1 MYRKDS
7 KEGKMKQSLLKKIGL
22 GVGGFVVLMAL
33 GLLANKGSNNNNK
46 EEIFQVSESKFPLSD
61 YFFEEVKEEPKEKA
75 KETPEVTTQ
84 EPTTQTSPNP
94 SVSAN
99 PNIKDYSHLNNNLNQ
114 QNNTITHLQQVLQ
127 SPSKIKPKPK
137 HTKEQLEFLNTR
149 LKPLEPTKPATKP
162 ETEYG
167 VDSFTNLKY
176 KDIGT
181 NEHKLLRTIT
191 ADRMIPAFLITPISS
206 QIAGKVTAQVE
217 SDIFASM
224 GRAVLIPK
232 GSKVIGYYNNNNQ
245 IGQYRLNIA
254 WTRIITPQGIN
265 IMLTNARGAD
275 VKGYNGLV
283 GKYISRNFQRYGI
296 PLLTN
301 TLSNGLL
308 IGITS
313 ALANQQNKKGDG
325 NPFFGDY
332 LLMQLTRNTGMGINQ
347 VINQM
352 LRQYGAQNPIIIIR
366 EGSRVFISPNLDIFI
381 PKPKDG
387 EVLAEFFKEKKPLIK
402 KSNEEVNNE
411 EEI

>member
-1 MYRKDS
+1 
-7 KEGKMKQSLLKKIGL
+7 MKQSLLKKIGL
-22 GVGGFVVLMAL
+22 VIGGFGALMAL

-46 EEIFQVSESKFPLSD
+46 EEIYSIEESKFPLSD

-127 SPSKIKPKPK
+127 SPPKMKPKLK

-149 LKPLEPTKPATKP
+149 LKPLEPTKPAIKP

-167 VDSFTNLKY
+167 VDSFSNLKY

-245 IGQYRLNIA
+245 ISQYRLNIA

-313 ALANQQNKKGDG
+313 ALANQQNRKGDG

-366 EGSRVFISPNLDIFI
+366 EGSRVFITPNLDIFI

>member
-137 HTKEQLEFLNTR
+137 HTKKQLEFLNTR

-313 ALANQQNKKGDG
+313 ALANNQNKKGDG

-402 KSNEEVNNE
+402 TKEEVNNE

>member
-7 KEGKMKQSLLKKIGL
+7 KESKMKQSLLKKIGL

-84 EPTTQTSPNP
+84 EPTTQTSHNP

-149 LKPLEPTKPATKP
+149 LKPLEPTKPAIKP

-232 GSKVIGYYNNNNQ
+232 GSKIIGYYNNNNQ

-254 WTRIITPQGIN
+254 WARIITPQGIN

-387 EVLAEFFKEKKPLIK
+387 EVLAEFFKEKKPPIK
-402 KSNEEVNNE
+402 TKEEINNE

>member
-1 MYRKDS
+1 
-7 KEGKMKQSLLKKIGL
+7 MKQSLLKKIGL

-46 EEIFQVSESKFPLSD
+46 EEIYSIEESKFPLSD

-127 SPSKIKPKPK
+127 SPPKMKPKLK

-149 LKPLEPTKPATKP
+149 LKPLEPTKPAIKP

-167 VDSFTNLKY
+167 VDSFSNLRY

-191 ADRMIPAFLITPISS
+191 ADRMIPAFLITPINS

-232 GSKVIGYYNNNNQ
+232 DSKVIGYYNNNNQ

-313 ALANQQNKKGDG
+313 ALANQQNRKGDG

-387 EVLAEFFKEKKPLIK
+387 EVLAEFFKEKKPPIK
-402 KSNEEVNNE
+402 TKEEINNE
-411 EEI
+411 E

>member
-127 SPSKIKPKPK
+127 SPPKMKPKLK

-313 ALANQQNKKGDG
+313 ALANQQNRKGDG

-366 EGSRVFISPNLDIFI
+366 EGSRVFITPNLDIFI

-387 EVLAEFFKEKKPLIK
+387 EVLAEFFKEKKPPIK
-402 KSNEEVNNE
+402 TKEEINNE

>member
-1 MYRKDS
+1 M
-7 KEGKMKQSLLKKIGL
+7 
-22 GVGGFVVLMAL
+22 
-33 GLLANKGSNNNNK
+33 
-46 EEIFQVSESKFPLSD
+46 
-61 YFFEEVKEEPKEKA
+61 
-75 KETPEVTTQ
+75 
-84 EPTTQTSPNP
+84 
-94 SVSAN
+94 
-99 PNIKDYSHLNNNLNQ
+99 
-114 QNNTITHLQQVLQ
+114 
-127 SPSKIKPKPK
+127 KPKLK

-149 LKPLEPTKPATKP
+149 LKPLEPTKPAIKP

-167 VDSFTNLKY
+167 VDSFSNLKY

-308 IGITS
+308 IGVTS

-366 EGSRVFISPNLDIFI
+366 EGSRVFITPNLDIFI

>member
-1 MYRKDS
+1 
-7 KEGKMKQSLLKKIGL
+7 MKQSLLKKIGL

-94 SVSAN
+94 SVSTN
-99 PNIKDYSHLNNNLNQ
+99 PIITDYSHLNNNLNKQ
-114 QNNTITHLQQVLQ
+114 HNTLTHLQQVLQ

-275 VKGYNGLV
+275 VKGYNGLI

-313 ALANQQNKKGDG
+313 ALANNQNKKGDG

-402 KSNEEVNNE
+402 TKEEVNNE

>member
-1 MYRKDS
+1 
-7 KEGKMKQSLLKKIGL
+7 MKQSLLKKIGL
-22 GVGGFVVLMAL
+22 VIGGFGALMAL

-127 SPSKIKPKPK
+127 SPSKMKPKLK

-149 LKPLEPTKPATKP
+149 LKPLEPTKPAIKP

-167 VDSFTNLKY
+167 VDSFSNLKY

-313 ALANQQNKKGDG
+313 ALANQQNRKGDG

-387 EVLAEFFKEKKPLIK
+387 EVLAEFFKEKKPPIK
-402 KSNEEVNNE
+402 TKEEINNE

>member
-1 MYRKDS
+1 
-7 KEGKMKQSLLKKIGL
+7 MKQSLLKKIGL

-313 ALANQQNKKGDG
+313 ALANQQNRKGDG

-387 EVLAEFFKEKKPLIK
+387 EVLAEFFKEKKPPIK
-402 KSNEEVNNE
+402 TKEEINNE

>member
-1 MYRKDS
+1 
-7 KEGKMKQSLLKKIGL
+7 MKQSLLKKIGL

-127 SPSKIKPKPK
+127 SPPKMKPKLK

-313 ALANQQNKKGDG
+313 ALANQQNRKGDG

-366 EGSRVFISPNLDIFI
+366 EGSRVFITPNLDIFI

-387 EVLAEFFKEKKPLIK
+387 EVLAEFFKEKKPPIK
-402 KSNEEVNNE
+402 TKEEINNE

>member
-387 EVLAEFFKEKKPLIK
+387 EILAEFFKEKKPLIK
-402 KSNEEVNNE
+402 TKEEVNNE

>member
-1 MYRKDS
+1 MYKKDS
-7 KEGKMKQSLLKKIGL
+7 KESKMKQSLLKKIDL
-22 GVGGFVVLMAL
+22 VIGGFGALMAL

-46 EEIFQVSESKFPLSD
+46 EEIYSIEESKFPLSD
-61 YFFEEVKEEPKEKA
+61 YFFEEVKEEPK
-75 KETPEVTTQ
+75 KEENPKTITTPQ
-84 EPTTQTSPNP
+84 PAAPTTANVSTNP
-94 SVSAN
+94 
-99 PNIKDYSHLNNNLNQ
+99 IITDYSHLNSNLNK
-114 QNNTITHLQQVLQ
+114 QNDTITNLQQVLQ
-127 SPSKIKPKPK
+127 RPPKMKPKLK

-149 LKPLEPTKPATKP
+149 LKPLEPTKPAIKP

-308 IGITS
+308 IGVAS
-313 ALANQQNKKGDG
+313 ALANQQNKKVMATLFLGITCLCNSLETQAWG
-325 NPFFGDY
+325 
-332 LLMQLTRNTGMGINQ
+332 LTK
-347 VINQM
+347 
-352 LRQYGAQNPIIIIR
+352 L
-366 EGSRVFISPNLDIFI
+366 S
-381 PKPKDG
+381 
-387 EVLAEFFKEKKPLIK
+387 IK
-402 KSNEEVNNE
+402 C
-411 EEI
+411 

>member
-149 LKPLEPTKPATKP
+149 LKPLEPTKPAIKP

-387 EVLAEFFKEKKPLIK
+387 EVLAEFFKEKKPPIK
-402 KSNEEVNNE
+402 TKEEINNE

>member
-127 SPSKIKPKPK
+127 SPPKMKPKLK

-149 LKPLEPTKPATKP
+149 LKPLEPTKPAIKP

-167 VDSFTNLKY
+167 VDSFSNLRY

-191 ADRMIPAFLITPISS
+191 ADRMIPAFLITPINS

-387 EVLAEFFKEKKPLIK
+387 EVLAEFFKEKKPPIK
-402 KSNEEVNNE
+402 TKEEINNE

>member
-1 MYRKDS
+1 
-7 KEGKMKQSLLKKIGL
+7 MKQSLLKKIGL

-275 VKGYNGLV
+275 VKGYNGLI

-313 ALANQQNKKGDG
+313 ALANNQNKKGDG

-402 KSNEEVNNE
+402 TKEEVNNE

>member
-1 MYRKDS
+1 
-7 KEGKMKQSLLKKIGL
+7 MKQSLLKKIGL

-313 ALANQQNKKGDG
+313 ALANRQNRKGDD

-352 LRQYGAQNPIIIIR
+352 LMQYGAQNPIIIIR

-381 PKPKDG
+381 PKSKDG
-387 EVLAEFFKEKKPLIK
+387 EVLAEFFKEKKPPIK
-402 KSNEEVNNE
+402 TKEEINNE

>member
-1 MYRKDS
+1 
-7 KEGKMKQSLLKKIGL
+7 MKQSLLKKIGL

-61 YFFEEVKEEPKEKA
+61 YFFEEVKEWPKEKA

-127 SPSKIKPKPK
+127 SPPKMKPKLK

-149 LKPLEPTKPATKP
+149 LKPLEPTKPAIKP

-167 VDSFTNLKY
+167 VDSFSNLRY

-191 ADRMIPAFLITPISS
+191 ADRMIPAFLITPINS

-387 EVLAEFFKEKKPLIK
+387 EVLAEFFKEKKPPIK
-402 KSNEEVNNE
+402 TKEEINNE

>member
-33 GLLANKGSNNNNK
+33 GLLANKGSNNNNR

-167 VDSFTNLKY
+167 VDSFTNLNY

-313 ALANQQNKKGDG
+313 ALANRQNRNGDG

>member
-1 MYRKDS
+1 
-7 KEGKMKQSLLKKIGL
+7 MKQSLLKKIGL

-387 EVLAEFFKEKKPLIK
+387 EVLAEFFKEKKPPIK
-402 KSNEEVNNE
+402 TKEEINNE

>member
-22 GVGGFVVLMAL
+22 GVGGFGALMAL

-127 SPSKIKPKPK
+127 SLSKIKPKPK

-387 EVLAEFFKEKKPLIK
+387 EVLAEFFKEKKPPIK
-402 KSNEEVNNE
+402 TKEEINNE

>member
-137 HTKEQLEFLNTR
+137 HTKKQLEFLNTR

-275 VKGYNGLV
+275 VKGYNGLI

-313 ALANQQNKKGDG
+313 ALANNQNKKGDG

-402 KSNEEVNNE
+402 TKEEVNNE

>member
-1 MYRKDS
+1 
-7 KEGKMKQSLLKKIGL
+7 MKQSLLKKIGL

-167 VDSFTNLKY
+167 VDSFSNLRY

-217 SDIFASM
+217 SDIFGSM

-232 GSKVIGYYNNNNQ
+232 GSKVIGYYNNDNQ

-308 IGITS
+308 IGVTS
-313 ALANQQNKKGDG
+313 ALANQQNKKGNG

-366 EGSRVFISPNLDIFI
+366 EGSRVFITPNLDIFI

>member
-1 MYRKDS
+1 
-7 KEGKMKQSLLKKIGL
+7 MKQSLLKKIGL

-149 LKPLEPTKPATKP
+149 LKPLEPTKSATKP

-275 VKGYNGLV
+275 VKGYNGLI
-283 GKYISRNFQRYGI
+283 GKYISQNFQRYGI

-313 ALANQQNKKGDG
+313 ALANNQNKKGDG

-402 KSNEEVNNE
+402 TKEEVNNE

>member
-22 GVGGFVVLMAL
+22 VIGGFGALMAL

-46 EEIFQVSESKFPLSD
+46 EEIYSIEESKFPLSD

-308 IGITS
+308 IGVTS

-387 EVLAEFFKEKKPLIK
+387 EVLAEFFKEKKPPIK
-402 KSNEEVNNE
+402 TKEEINNE

>member
-1 MYRKDS
+1 MD
-7 KEGKMKQSLLKKIGL
+7 
-22 GVGGFVVLMAL
+22 
-33 GLLANKGSNNNNK
+33 K

-75 KETPEVTTQ
+75 KETPEVTTK

-313 ALANQQNKKGDG
+313 ALANRQNRKGDG

-402 KSNEEVNNE
+402 KSDEEVNNE

>member
-1 MYRKDS
+1 
-7 KEGKMKQSLLKKIGL
+7 MKQSLLKKIGL

-46 EEIFQVSESKFPLSD
+46 EEIYSIEESKFPLSD

-149 LKPLEPTKPATKP
+149 LKPLKPTKPATKP

-352 LRQYGAQNPIIIIR
+352 LRQYGTQNPIIIIR

-387 EVLAEFFKEKKPLIK
+387 EVLAEFFKEKKPPIK
-402 KSNEEVNNE
+402 TKEEINNE

>member
-1 MYRKDS
+1 
-7 KEGKMKQSLLKKIGL
+7 MKQSLLKKIGL

-33 GLLANKGSNNNNK
+33 GLIVNKGSNNNNK

-127 SPSKIKPKPK
+127 SPSKMKPKLK

-149 LKPLEPTKPATKP
+149 LKPLEPTKPAIKP

-167 VDSFTNLKY
+167 VDSFSNLKY

-352 LRQYGAQNPIIIIR
+352 LRQYGVQNPIIIIR
-366 EGSRVFISPNLDIFI
+366 EGSRVFITPNLDIFI

-387 EVLAEFFKEKKPLIK
+387 EVLAEFFKEKKPPIK
-402 KSNEEVNNE
+402 TKEEINNE

>member
-149 LKPLEPTKPATKP
+149 LKPLEPTKPAIKP

-232 GSKVIGYYNNNNQ
+232 GSKIIGYYNNNNQ

-387 EVLAEFFKEKKPLIK
+387 EVLAEFFKEKKPPIK
-402 KSNEEVNNE
+402 TKEEINNE

>member
-1 MYRKDS
+1 MNK
-7 KEGKMKQSLLKKIGL
+7 SLLKKIGL
-22 GVGGFVVLMAL
+22 VIGGFGVLMAL
-33 GLLANKGSNNNNK
+33 GLLANKDSNNNNK

-275 VKGYNGLV
+275 VKGYNGLI

-313 ALANQQNKKGDG
+313 ALANNQNKKGDG

-402 KSNEEVNNE
+402 TKEEVNNE

>member
-1 MYRKDS
+1 
-7 KEGKMKQSLLKKIGL
+7 MKQSLLKKIGL

-217 SDIFASM
+217 SNIFASM

-283 GKYISRNFQRYGI
+283 GQYISRNFQRYGI

-313 ALANQQNKKGDG
+313 ALANRQNRNGDG

-387 EVLAEFFKEKKPLIK
+387 EVLAEFFKEKKPPIK
-402 KSNEEVNNE
+402 TKEEINNE

>member
-149 LKPLEPTKPATKP
+149 LKPLEPTKQAIKP

-387 EVLAEFFKEKKPLIK
+387 EVLAEFFKEKKPPIK
-402 KSNEEVNNE
+402 TKEEINNE

>member
-1 MYRKDS
+1 
-7 KEGKMKQSLLKKIGL
+7 MKQSLLKKIGL
-22 GVGGFVVLMAL
+22 GVGGFVVLMVL

-313 ALANQQNKKGDG
+313 ALANMQNRKGNG

-387 EVLAEFFKEKKPLIK
+387 EVLAEFFKEKKPPIK
-402 KSNEEVNNE
+402 TKEEINNE